1 MKIVPLIKRLVRSPL
16 SAVGLG
22 IVAVFMVV
30 GLLAPVLT
38 PYDPLAQ
45 DLPNRLAPMTREHL
59 FGTDTLGRDILSRFV
74 LGTRIS
80 FTIGVVVTGIS
91 ATAGTLIG
99 LVSGYAGGWVDE
111 AFMRLADIFLAFPSL
126 ILAMAI
132 AAVLGPSLTNT
143 MIAIAVVEWPVYS
156 RLVRGQVLSLREK
169 EFVEAARAVGASRHV
184 LLLRH
189 ILPNCLAPILVR
201 MTMDMGGVI
210 LTAAGLSFIGF
221 GAQPPTP
228 EWGVMISEGRDYIM
242 SHWWISTW
250 PGLAIFTVVMGF
262 NLLGDG
268 LRDLLD
274 PRLKE

>member
-1 MKIVPLIKRLVRSPL
+1 MSLFRRLVRSPL

-22 IVAVFMVV
+22 VVSLFVLV
-30 GLLAPVLT
+30 GLLAPALA

-45 DLPNRLAPMTREHL
+45 ELPNRLAPMSRAHP
-59 FGTDTLGRDILSRFV
+59 FGTDTLGRDIFSRLLV
-74 LGTRIS
+74 GTRIS
-80 FTIGVVVTGIS
+80 FTIGVVVTGLA
-91 ATAGTLIG
+91 ATTGTLVG

-111 AFMRLADIFLAFPSL
+111 VCMRVADIFLAFPSL

-169 EFVEAARAVGASRHV
+169 EFVEAARAVGAGRHV

-189 ILPNCLAPILVR
+189 ILPNCLAPIMVR

-221 GAQPPTP
+221 GAQPPAP

-242 SHWWISTW
+242 SHWWVSTW